1 MDIVGRLGRKLTYD
15 GITDSV
21 LGWARRIGVSDVTI
35 QRCLNEGATDVE
47 AIEFAKSIAS
57 KRTSDK
63 SAKQSVNKLIL
74 DLSDVPI
81 PISDPF
87 TSTLDLFSRV
97 PGEHAGI
104 AYVITKEMP
113 KKPNP

>member
-1 MDIVGRLGRKLTYD
+1 MGRLGRKLTYE

-35 QRCLNEGATDVE
+35 QRRLNLGDTDAE
-47 AIEFAKSIAS
+47 AIEFAKTLTSR
-57 KRTSDK
+57 RTSDD
-63 SAKQSVNKLIL
+63 SAKQSVNELIL
-74 DLSDVPI
+74 DLTDIPV

-87 TSTLDLFSRV
+87 TSTLDLFSCT
-97 PGEHAGI
+97 PGNHAGI
-104 AYVITKEMP
+104 AYVVTKEVP